1 MSMENTASGKK
12 NKNTTLIVLLVLS
25 VLLNVYQWWNHSDTI
40 TVYEQRVDTLII
52 ERVNVEKELGE
63 TRTELNNYKGMNS
76 QLDSMLA
83 EANSR
88 VDAQDKRIK
97 ELVKKEKNATT
108 LNARLKQE
116 LEELRALRE
125 EYLSKID
132 SLLVSNQM
140 LTEEKE
146 QLTTSVQS
154 LTKNLETTV
163 STASVLAAEYI
174 KVTPYKKK
182 SNDKYTTT
190 AMARRTNKVEVCFD
204 LLENKIAKAGDKSI
218 YLRILTPEGKVMG
231 ERATGSGTFKKPGSG
246 EDVMYSAMQTV
257 TYNNAKQ
264 NVCLAYEEA
273 ERIYP
278 KGTYTAEIYTDGS
291 MSGAAT
297 FTLK

>member
-1 MSMENTASGKK
+1 MENNPSGKK
-12 NKNTTLIVLLVLS
+12 NNTTLIVLLILS
-25 VLLNVYQWWNHSDTI
+25 VLINVYQWWNHSDTV

-63 TRTELNNYKGMNS
+63 TRNELNNYKGMNS

-88 VDAQDKRIK
+88 VDKQDQRIK
-97 ELVKKEKNATT
+97 ELVKTEKNASV
-108 LNARLKQE
+108 LNTKLKAE
-116 LEELRALRE
+116 LDELRSMRE

-140 LTEEKE
+140 LKEEKE
-146 QLTTSVQS
+146 VLTTSVKS

-163 STASVLAAEYI
+163 STASVLAAEYL

-182 SNDKYTTT
+182 SKDKYTET
-190 AMARRTNKVEVCFD
+190 ALARRTNKVQVCFD
-204 LLENKIAKAGDKSI
+204 LLENKIAKAGDKNV

-231 ERATGSGTFKKPGSG
+231 DRGAGSATFKKPGTG
-246 EDVMYSAMQTV
+246 EDVMYSSMQTI

-264 NVCLAYEEA
+264 NVCTAYEEA
-273 ERIYP
+273 ERIYS
-278 KGTYTAEIYTDGS
+278 KGTYTAEIYTDGAL
-291 MSGAAT
+291 SGTTT

>member
-1 MSMENTASGKK
+1 MESTTSDKK
-12 NKNTTLIVLLVLS
+12 NKNTTFIVLLVLS

-63 TRTELNNYKGMNS
+63 TRNELNNYKGMNS

-83 EANSR
+83 EATAR
-88 VDAQDKRIK
+88 VDKQDQRIK
-97 ELVKKEKNATT
+97 ELIKKEKNSGQ
-108 LNARLKQE
+108 LNIKLKAE
-116 LEELRALRE
+116 LEELRAMRE
-125 EYLSKID
+125 EYLGKID

-140 LTEEKE
+140 LKEEKE
-146 QLTTSVQS
+146 QLTTSVKS
-154 LTKNLETTV
+154 LTKNLESTV

-182 SNDKYTTT
+182 WNDKYTTT
-190 AMARRTNKVEVCFD
+190 ALAKRTNKVEVCFD
-204 LLENKIAKAGDKSI
+204 LLENKIAKAGDKNV

-231 ERATGSGTFKKPGSG
+231 DRGAGSATFKKPGTG
-246 EDVMYSAMQTV
+246 EDMMYSSMQTV
-257 TYNNAKQ
+257 TYSNAKQ

-291 MSGAAT
+291 MGGTSA